1 MLGHIEGICDDDQPH
16 GYTCPQGRVNFTSS
30 IIWGGTLVQCF
41 HTLDI
46 DQLTFMTAAIGPS
59 RLYSIGKQ
67 YSGLL
72 HFFWIGALL
81 PIVTF
86 YLKKYFPTNSFLN
99 SIHWPLFF
107 AGTGNLPPA
116 VSILLI
122 LSMRYLNT
130 ELTDRNQLHDRF
142 RCQSD
147 IQQNYQ
153 ISIQALV

>member
-30 IIWGGTLVQCF
+30 IIWGGK
-41 HTLDI
+41 DI
-46 DQLTFMTAAIGPS
+46 STVLISEYFADSHLTAIGPA

-67 YSGLL
+67 YSGVL

-81 PIVTF
+81 PVITF
-86 YLKKYFPTNSFLN
+86 YLKKYFTKSSFLK

-116 VSILLI
+116 VYSSHFLCG
-122 LSMRYLNT
+122 
-130 ELTDRNQLHDRF
+130 EL
-142 RCQSD
+142 
-147 IQQNYQ
+147 Y
-153 ISIQALV
+153 